1 MIQKISQ
8 SDFTR
13 EFKEYGREDNFS
25 REALDALYDYLEEID
40 ENFELDVIGI
50 CCDYTEYAD
59 EEEAIE
65 AYGDDWEDY
74 VVIRLDNGGFICQ
87 G

>member
-1 MIQKISQ
+1 MIRKITQ
-8 SDFTR
+8 NDFVR

-59 EEEAIE
+59 EDEAIE
-65 AYGDDWEDY
+65 AYGDDWEDC